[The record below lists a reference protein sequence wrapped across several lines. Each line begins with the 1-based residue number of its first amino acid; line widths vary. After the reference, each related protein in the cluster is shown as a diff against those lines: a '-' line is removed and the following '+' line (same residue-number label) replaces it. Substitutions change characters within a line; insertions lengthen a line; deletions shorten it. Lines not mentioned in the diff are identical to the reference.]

1 MFVSRGG
8 PLAGVRVLDIT
19 RFYSGPFSTLML
31 AGYGAE
37 VIRID
42 EPGRGD
48 PTMTGPPFLGTD
60 GVSLERQNDS
70 DLGIAYLKR
79 CRGKKS
85 ITLDRKSEAGMEL
98 YREL

>member
-1 MFVSRGG
+1 VTGTASNADLLKNEG
-8 PLAGVRVLDIT
+8 PLKGVRVLDVT

-31 AGYGAE
+31 AGFGAE

-48 PTMTGPPFLGTD
+48 PTMTGPPYLGIN

-85 ITLDRKSEAGMEL
+85 ITLNMRS
-98 YREL
+98 R